1 MAQRSRVQPP
11 SVLRDAGSGEA
22 ACYRARAR
30 RLGLAFASHVDLGP
44 GALTSLSAI
53 AEGKVAKSAAGELII
68 APDEDAMPDVLGWL
82 NAYGRTARRRIAV
95 STPTAIR
102 AALREAG
109 AAGYLAEAL
118 ARVEAVDPAC
128 SARRIVTPR
137 QRTAGILLFAA
148 LLAAAI
154 LVPLW
159 ALALVEL
166 GAAVFFASVAAVR
179 FLAAALVHRRM
190 PGGSAAVADTTLP
203 VYTVLVPLRDE
214 AHMLRQIVAGLDR
227 LAWPRERLD
236 IKLVIDSDDT
246 ATLAA
251 ARLAAP
257 ERPYEVVVVPPGGPR
272 TKPTALQYALS
283 FARGAFVTV
292 YDAEDRPHPGQ
303 LAGAYARFAA
313 APERLACLQAPLVID
328 NDGDSRIAALF
339 AIEYATLF
347 DGLLPALDRLDL
359 PLPLGGTSNHFRRD
373 ALERVGG
380 WDPWNVTE
388 DADLGIRLTRFGY
401 GIGTITLPTFE
412 EAPAAI
418 RPWLRQRTR
427 WLKGWLQTW
436 LVHMRHPIRLWRALG
451 TRRMAAFNALGLGM
465 LVSAIAHPVFLATP
479 LLLLLDPGR
488 LWGDGNLVVAALA
501 GLSIFNLA
509 AGYAAMWTLAERTL
523 ALRGRQRLSRLLV
536 LLPLYWLLMAAACG
550 LAVAELVRRPH
561 HWNKTPH
568 SGRAST
574 PTDPALPGVGDGAEA
589 GEVRLRARRA

>member
-1 MAQRSRVQPP
+1 M
-11 SVLRDAGSGEA
+11 LRDAGSAEA

-30 RLGLAFASHVDLGP
+30 RLGLAFVYHVDLGP
-44 GALTSLSAI
+44 EALTSLDAI
-53 AEGKVAKSAAGELII
+53 AEGKVAKSTAGELII
-68 APDEDAMPDVLGWL
+68 APDEDAMPDILGWL
-82 NAYGRTARRRIAV
+82 NAHGSTTRPRIAV

-109 AAGYLAEAL
+109 ASGYLGQAL
-118 ARVEAVDPAC
+118 GRVEAVDPAC
-128 SARRIVTPR
+128 SARAIITPR
-137 QRTAGILLFAA
+137 QGAAGMLLLAMF
-148 LLAAAI
+148 LAAAAYF
-154 LVPLW
+154 PL
-159 ALALVEL
+159 ATLALVEL

-179 FLAAALVHRRM
+179 FLAAALVRRRV
-190 PGGSAAVADTTLP
+190 PDGAAAASATLP

-227 LAWPRERLD
+227 LAWPRDRLD
-236 IKLVIDSDDT
+236 IKLVIDADDA

-251 ARLAAP
+251 ARVAAP
-257 ERPYEVVVVPPGGPR
+257 ECPYEVVVVPPGGPR

-283 FARGAFVTV
+283 FARGDFVTV

-303 LAGAYARFAA
+303 LAEAHARFAE
-313 APERLACLQAPLVID
+313 APESLACLQAPLVID
-328 NDGDSRIAALF
+328 NDSDSRIAALF

-347 DGLLPALDRLDL
+347 DGLLPALGVLDL

-401 GIGTITLPTFE
+401 AIGTITLPTFE
-412 EAPAAI
+412 EAPVALQ
-418 RPWLRQRTR
+418 PWLRQRTR

-436 LVHMRHPIRLWRALG
+436 LVHMRHPVRLWRTLG

-488 LWGDGNLVVAALA
+488 LWADDNLLVAGLA

-536 LLPLYWLLMAAACG
+536 LLPLYWLLMALACV
-550 LAVAELVRRPH
+550 LAVAELVRKPH

-568 SGRAST
+568 SGRAFS
-574 PTDPALPGVGDGAEA
+574 PADPASPAAADAPPGGEA
-589 GEVRLRARRA
+589 SLRARRA